1 VKQCKYFLL
10 LGVLLSY
17 FISDY
22 LPVEWGWENSLL
34 EWSQVVILIV
44 GLILNY
50 TWWREAKSIPQ
61 NIRNARFLLWAL
73 PLWLLIIAREL
84 SWGRVFYPQGFD
96 AVDGPYFLPLSQL
109 PYGPIV
115 YPLLT
120 IIIVVWLY
128 VVVKDRLY
136 KIPYELLRKHRF
148 PVAEFIIVA
157 LAVIDADIGEQK
169 LHLKNMEEFDECL
182 AYLGLILVAYYV
194 QKALRKETKE
204 LVRESRDSSLDSG
217 GKFL

>member
-10 LGVLLSY
+10 IGVLLSY

-34 EWSQVVILIV
+34 EWLQVAILVV

-50 TWWREAKSIPQ
+50 TWWQEAKSMDK
-61 NIRNARFLLWAL
+61 NTNNARFLLWTI

-84 SWGRVFYPQGFD
+84 SWGRVFYPRGFD
-96 AVDGPYFLPLSQL
+96 AVAGPSFLPLSQL

-128 VVVKDRLY
+128 MVVKYRLY
-136 KIPYELLRKHRF
+136 KIPYELLKGHRF
-148 PVAEFIIVA
+148 PVADLIITA
-157 LAVIDADIGEQK
+157 FAFIDADIGEHKFQ
-169 LHLKNMEEFDECL
+169 LQNMEEFDECL

-194 QKALRKETKE
+194 QKALRKEAE
-204 LVRESRDSSLDSG
+204 NVVRESKDSSLDSNA
-217 GKFL
+217 KFL